1 MRLAS
6 LVTGSTQPSLDVAT
20 IGYWIAVVAP
30 NYIRAQVIFPSKNRF
45 GSIICFVLST
55 ALCWVLSNL
64 HVIEKEYQAKFGCAS
79 SSDPTKGVNPAI
91 ALVGIPFLYVV
102 SFYNSRFHLA
112 KDLRK
117 ILTLYYSFFVF
128 QLVEIAIAF
137 VYTWVFLPVFFE
149 SSSDV
154 VRFSIR
160 IFGSLVT
167 VKIMV
172 EAVWRGEAVRGAES
186 TSWTSVRNI
195 ASAKST
201 PVSNSDKHNLRAQSQ
216 LDALPTSELICRM
229 LPSLSLQ
236 EQTRS
241 PFSPGLCREVPKRWR
256 SPFCTKLPG
265 PSPN

>member
-1 MRLAS
+1 MPLAS

-137 VYTWVFLPVFFE
+137 VYTWVFLPVFFD

-172 EAVWRGEAVRGAES
+172 EVVWRGEA
-186 TSWTSVRNI
+186 
-195 ASAKST
+195 
-201 PVSNSDKHNLRAQSQ
+201 LRRAM
-216 LDALPTSELICRM
+216 LLPTSPPLLTFKR
-229 LPSLSLQ
+229 SLSQMCYRL
-236 EQTRS
+236 R
-241 PFSPGLCREVPKRWR
+241 R
-256 SPFCTKLPG
+256 
-265 PSPN
+265 